1 MPHTYLRPGRNDGPP
16 NPAFATIFLS
26 RGGELMA
33 EDPEGTVTANL
44 LAINQGAEE
53 VKARPWE
60 AVDDELRA
68 IAARLMREPD
78 ATPAAP
84 GSPDP

>member
-1 MPHTYLRPGRNDGPP
+1 
-16 NPAFATIFLS
+16 
-26 RGGELMA
+26 MA

-44 LAINQGAEE
+44 LAINQGDEE
-53 VKARPWE
+53 AKVKLWE

-68 IAARLMREPD
+68 IAARLMRETD